1 MIKLEKKF
9 FIYILLSFS
18 NLVFAQDLNST
29 IEQTISLGDLIMQGG
44 WAMYPLGLFSL
55 ALFYFIIR
63 IYIFQLNNQSLRYFF
78 RPILNK
84 DNNTATSTS
93 SKGDASGYPKFH
105 AITITNQITKIFM

>member
-1 MIKLEKKF
+1 MIKLEKKL

-55 ALFYFIIR
+55 ALF
-63 IYIFQLNNQSLRYFF
+63 
-78 RPILNK
+78 ILL
-84 DNNTATSTS
+84 SE
-93 SKGDASGYPKFH
+93 
-105 AITITNQITKIFM
+105 I